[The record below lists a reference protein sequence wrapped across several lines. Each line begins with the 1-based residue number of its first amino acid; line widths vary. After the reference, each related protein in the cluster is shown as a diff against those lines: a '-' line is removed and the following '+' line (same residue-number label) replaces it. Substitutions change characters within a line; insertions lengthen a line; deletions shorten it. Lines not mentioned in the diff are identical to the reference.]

1 MAITACPVTPTF
13 AAEIGDV
20 DLSRKIDPNS
30 LAAIEDRV
38 HEVRGL
44 DLPRSASLPRTSA
57 SISPSNSGRLKP
69 RSPFIGRMHS
79 YACARSLPTF
89 PISITTMRCGERTA
103 GSACSS

>member
-20 DLSRKIDPNS
+20 DLSRKIDPND
-30 LAAIEDRV
+30 LAAIEDAFTKYAVLIFPDQHLSQDQHLDFAGHFGPLETSIAVYRKDAQLRV
-38 HEVRGL
+38 R
-44 DLPRSASLPRTSA
+44 
-57 SISPSNSGRLKP
+57 
-69 RSPFIGRMHS
+69 
-79 YACARSLPTF
+79 ARSLPTF